1 MKSLP
6 LLLSPATPSLLP
18 GDTSCLFVCIL
29 VFVVV
34 YFQIYFRALS
44 IRTERAASF
53 IFMVDG
59 IHGILLRGCTINY
72 LTSLLLVDWMIY
84 ILAVTDSVILYYIN
98 TLK

>member
-6 LLLSPATPSLLP
+6 LLLSPATPSVLP

-29 VFVVV
+29 VIVVQ
-34 YFQIYFRALS
+34 FQIYFRTLS

-84 ILAVTDSVILYYIN
+84 ILAVTDNVMLYYIN